1 MWRIKDIVW
10 LQIGR
15 ISVSLNGATP
25 ASWFRQTAAA
35 ALLRRCD
42 MFHSPQSPSKH
53 TLSLRRSIPPPPFV
67 SIAACSFRPRHRPS
81 MHLGDSR
88 CSGQSLDAAITS
100 VPNVRCPAEVCFC
113 KTTERF
119 DNFTFVWVECLI
131 SLFAQH
137 CAYDLVR
144 FTLKKHTV
152 RGSENKLLFGLK
164 YLFWSQWSWTEMVR
178 LTINKRRSGS
188 WKRPQ
193 VSLKPSSGWSA
204 VSRLAALLA
213 RYRSNVNVIWH
224 VL

>member
-1 MWRIKDIVW
+1 MTSNRQNKCFAKWSDTCKLVQADSCSCTATQMWHVP
-10 LQIGR
+10 L
-15 ISVSLNGATP
+15 STVT
-25 ASWFRQTAAA
+25 FQT
-35 ALLRRCD
+35 
-42 MFHSPQSPSKH
+42 H
-53 TLSLRRSIPPPPFV
+53 TLPRRSIPPPPFV

-100 VPNVRCPAEVCFC
+100 VSNVRCPAEVCFC

-119 DNFTFVWVECLI
+119 DNFTFVWVECWI

-152 RGSENKLLFGLK
+152 RGSEYKLLFGLK